1 MIDKVHIYN
10 IFCFDSHHLFIE
22 SFSNNVQADRYFA
35 ASIHI
40 LYMVNNK
47 INYIFYVQPTPKY
60 GHYAW
65 LVALCVFLAVPAK
78 FLLPECQ
85 FSYMLYE
92 NAYIYSLSVF
102 RPA

>member
-1 MIDKVHIYN
+1 MV
-10 IFCFDSHHLFIE
+10 
-22 SFSNNVQADRYFA
+22 
-35 ASIHI
+35 SINGQ
-40 LYMVNNK
+40 LCT
-47 INYIFYVQPTPKY
+47 FPTPKY

-92 NAYIYSLSVF
+92 IAYIYFLSVF
-102 RPA
+102 RPAYGALLTLYEFDSEIFSIKIYIA